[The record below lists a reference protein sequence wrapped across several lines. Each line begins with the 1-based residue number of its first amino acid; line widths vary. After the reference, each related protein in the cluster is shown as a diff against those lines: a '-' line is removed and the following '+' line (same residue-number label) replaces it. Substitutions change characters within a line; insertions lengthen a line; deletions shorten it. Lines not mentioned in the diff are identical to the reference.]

1 MESKMT
7 EGIKQQ
13 KTESPE
19 SAAEIQI
26 ELGIKKAQL
35 KWLLQITHAIN
46 HNFSNQE
53 LLTIFEKVMREECR
67 LSSYVLFYFNKKWN
81 NVLSHPA
88 DEKTKTLSEKIL
100 NHLNSAG
107 TFDSNSFK
115 EWSEAFEILTPVMH
129 ERHQLAYLFT
139 SGYGQ
144 NGRRSR
150 NEMLKFVETITNLI
164 VVAMENNNFK
174 RIREEQ
180 IAMKTEL
187 DMAAQLQKL
196 LIPDKLPVNEHFEV
210 EAFYLP
216 HAEIGGDYY
225 DFLETGENEFVCC
238 IADVMGKGMPAAM
251 LMANFQ
257 ANLHALLLQKLPLI
271 SLISELNHRTYKSTR
286 GERYVTFFIGR
297 FDTKTRE
304 LHYVNAGH
312 PPPVL
317 VHMNVPLKLNNG
329 STFLG
334 TFPELPEM
342 KAGRTILPSPG
353 LILCY
358 TDGITDARNSND
370 EAFGTERVFDFLFS
384 GVYKVPLKELHTR
397 MIQKVDEF
405 RGTEPHHDD
414 ITMLTLRFK

>member
-1 MESKMT
+1 MT
-7 EGIKQQ
+7 EGIKQP

-46 HNFSNQE
+46 YNFSNQQ
-53 LLTIFEKVMREECR
+53 LLDIFEKVMKEECR
-67 LSSYVLFYFNKKWN
+67 LSHYSLFYFFNGKWKSM
-81 NVLSHPA
+81 LTYPG

-100 NHLNSAG
+100 TNLNTNG
-107 TFDSNSFK
+107 TFDSNSFT
-115 EWSEAFEILTPVMH
+115 EWTDIFEILTPVTH

-187 DMAAQLQKL
+187 NMAAQLQKL
-196 LIPDKLPVNEHFEV
+196 LIPDKLPINEHFEV

-216 HAEIGGDYY
+216 HTEIGGDYY
-225 DFLETGENEFVCC
+225 DFLQTGDNEYVFC

-271 SLISELNHRTYKSTR
+271 ALISELNSRMYKLTR

-304 LHYVNAGH
+304 LHYFNAGH

-317 VHMNVPLKLNNG
+317 VHMNVPLKLNSG

-334 TFPELPEM
+334 TFPELPVM
-342 KAGRTILPSPG
+342 KPGKTVLPSPG

-358 TDGITDARNSND
+358 TDGVTDARNSKD

-384 GVYKVPLKELHTR
+384 GIYKIPLDQLHTS
-397 MIQKVDEF
+397 MIQKVDAF
-405 RGTEPHHDD
+405 REAEPHHDD

>member
-1 MESKMT
+1 MSES
-7 EGIKQQ
+7 IKHP

-26 ELGIKKAQL
+26 ELGIKNAQL
-35 KWLLQITHAIN
+35 KWLLQVTHAIN
-46 HNFSNQE
+46 YNFSNQQ
-53 LLTIFEKVMREECR
+53 LLDIFEKVMQEECR
-67 LSSYVLFYFNKKWN
+67 LSHYALFYFFNGKWKSM
-81 NVLSHPA
+81 LAFPA

-100 NHLNSAG
+100 AQLNAAG
-107 TFDSNSFK
+107 IFDSSAFK
-115 EWSEAFEILTPVMH
+115 EWTDVFEILTPVTH
-129 ERHQLAYLFT
+129 EKHQLAYLFT

-150 NEMLKFVETITNLI
+150 NAMLKFVETITNLI

-187 DMAAQLQKL
+187 TMAAQLQKL
-196 LIPDKLPVNEHFEV
+196 LIPDKLPVNDHFEV
-210 EAFYLP
+210 EAFYMP

-225 DFLETGENEFVCC
+225 DFLQTGETEYVFC

-257 ANLHALLLQKLPLI
+257 ANLHALLLQKLPLTK
-271 SLISELNHRTYKSTR
+271 LISELNSRMYKLTR

-304 LHYVNAGH
+304 LHYFNAGH

-317 VHMNVPLKLNNG
+317 VHMNVPLKLNSG

-342 KAGRTILPSPG
+342 KPGKTILPSPG

-358 TDGITDARNSND
+358 TDGVTDARNIKD

-384 GVYKVPLKELHTR
+384 GIHKTPLNELHLT
-397 MIQKVDEF
+397 MIQKVDTF
-405 RGTEPHHDD
+405 REAEPHHDD

>member
-1 MESKMT
+1 MT
-7 EGIKQQ
+7 EGIKQP

-19 SAAEIQI
+19 SVAELQV

-53 LLTIFEKVMREECR
+53 LLNIFEKVMREECR
-67 LSSYVLFYFNKKWN
+67 LSHYALFYFNKKWN
-81 NVLSHPA
+81 SMLTYPN
-88 DEKTKTLSEKIL
+88 DEKTKTLTEKIL
-100 NHLNSAG
+100 THLNSSG
-107 TFDSNSFK
+107 TFDNNTFK
-115 EWSEAFEILTPVMH
+115 EWEDVFEILTPVTH
-129 ERHQLAYLFT
+129 EKHQLAYLFT

-150 NEMLKFVETITNLI
+150 NEMLKFVETIINLI

-196 LIPDKLPVNEHFEV
+196 LIPEKLPTNDHFEV

-216 HAEIGGDYY
+216 HTEIGGDYY
-225 DFLETGENEFVCC
+225 DFLQTGDTEYVFC

-271 SLISELNHRTYKSTR
+271 ALISELNSRMYKLTR
-286 GERYVTFFIGR
+286 GERYITFFIGR

-304 LHYVNAGH
+304 LHYFNAGH

-317 VHMNVPLKLNNG
+317 V
-329 STFLG
+329 
-334 TFPELPEM
+334 
-342 KAGRTILPSPG
+342 
-353 LILCY
+353 
-358 TDGITDARNSND
+358 
-370 EAFGTERVFDFLFS
+370 
-384 GVYKVPLKELHTR
+384 
-397 MIQKVDEF
+397 
-405 RGTEPHHDD
+405 
-414 ITMLTLRFK
+414 